1 MQPWQFAL
9 FAALA
14 ATAASLWVIYKT
26 LATPAMWPA
35 IRAAGLRPGPLPA
48 DAAAAIQSII
58 DTAETGGV
66 RIKRTYASIRRTA
79 SATPTTNSI
88 WLAEL
93 HTRRRP
99 GARSWQRPGQLW
111 IAISRPAPPAHPET
125 QPAALRAV
133 SQEFT
138 IVELTTLTTLP
149 SVDVGPAHVAHGDSA
164 EDVRPLCPQPGIT
177 TVLVR
182 GWLLIDAGTDLPSAL
197 AAARSTSPASKSS
210 GP

>member
-1 MQPWQFAL
+1 MQPWQLAL

-26 LATPAMWPA
+26 LAAPGAWPA
-35 IRAAGLRPGPLPA
+35 IRAAGLKPGPLPA
-48 DAAAAIQSII
+48 DAAEAIHSII
-58 DTAETGGV
+58 DSDETGGV
-66 RIKRTYASIRRTA
+66 FIKRTYVSAAATA
-79 SATPTTNSI
+79 NNL

-99 GARSWQRPGQLW
+99 GARSWQKPGQLW
-111 IAISRPAPPAHPET
+111 VAICRSAPATHPNA

-138 IVELTTLTTLP
+138 IVELTTLTSLP
-149 SVDVGPAHVAHGDSA
+149 SVDVGPAHVAHGASA
-164 EDVRPLCPQPGIT
+164 EDVRPLRPQPGIT
-177 TVLVR
+177 TLMVH

-197 AAARSTSPASKSS
+197 AAARPTSAVTRSLGS
-210 GP
+210 